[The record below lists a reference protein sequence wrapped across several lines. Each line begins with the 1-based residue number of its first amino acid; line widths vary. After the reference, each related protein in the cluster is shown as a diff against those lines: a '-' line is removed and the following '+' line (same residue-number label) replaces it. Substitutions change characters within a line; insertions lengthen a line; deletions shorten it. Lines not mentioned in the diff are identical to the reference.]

1 MKAEAGY
8 ARLGVFATAQL
19 AMVVLQRDPVA
30 ETGVLEE
37 VVVHDPP

>member
-8 ARLGVFATAQL
+8 ARLGVFAMAQL
-19 AMVVLQRDPVA
+19 VMVVLLRDPVA

-37 VVVHDPP
+37 EVVHDPP